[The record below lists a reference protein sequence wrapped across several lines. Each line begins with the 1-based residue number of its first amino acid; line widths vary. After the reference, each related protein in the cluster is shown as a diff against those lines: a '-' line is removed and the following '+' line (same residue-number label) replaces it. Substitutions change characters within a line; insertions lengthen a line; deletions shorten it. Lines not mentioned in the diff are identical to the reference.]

1 MFPLFAAAA
10 SFVKSSDEV
19 METQTLVGAEAL
31 AQVTP
36 ESVDM

>member
-1 MFPLFAAAA
+1 MLPLFAAAA

-19 METQTLVGAEAL
+19 MEIHILLGAEEL